1 MITLKEMLRGFDPKG
16 GRPVDVTRLYTAN
29 MISAAEGRRLA
40 KKQKLDEWRA
50 RKRAR
55 EDLRRDIERIAAGE
69 DPSWRC
75 ANGVPAGASQLGQR
89 AMGFPPEGAGKGAA
103 AGGPAAENA

>member
-16 GRPVDVTRLYTAN
+16 GRPVSVTRLYTAN
-29 MISAAEGRRLA
+29 MISAEEGRRVA

-55 EDLRRDIERIAAGE
+55 DDLRRDIERIVGGE
-69 DPSWRC
+69 EPSWSS
-75 ANGVPAGASQLGQR
+75 AKGVQNQASQLGQQ
-89 AMGFPPEGAGKGAA
+89 AMGFPPLDGGEGGSAV
-103 AGGPAAENA
+103 GPGQEIA